1 MTVAGVKQVVTPTGS
16 NNLVGASVADGK
28 LLWQV
33 KLGGGGY
40 TSNYSTPLI
49 HKDLVYYSVTAG
61 KGGGG
66 GTTFALKIEKKG
78 DGFAATE
85 VWKKPFAAAGYH
97 TPLFCDDQ
105 GVIFGVSSAKTFFC
119 VDAKTGAELWKD
131 TVARG
136 DCGSILDA
144 GTVLLSLTSDK
155 KLVAFKASSK
165 EYTEVARYTVS
176 DSPTWS
182 VPIVAGNRIFV
193 KDQAGSLTLWT
204 IE

>member
-1 MTVAGVKQVVTPTGS
+1 M
-16 NNLVGASVADGK
+16 
-28 LLWQV
+28 
-33 KLGGGGY
+33 
-40 TSNYSTPLI
+40 
-49 HKDLVYYSVTAG
+49 VYYSISAGMGG
-61 KGGGG
+61 KGGN
-66 GTTFALKIEKKG
+66 TIALKIEKKG

-97 TPLFCDDQ
+97 TPLYCDDQ

-155 KLVAFKASSK
+155 KLVAFKASNK
-165 EYTEVARYTVS
+165 EYIEVARYTVS
-176 DSPTWS
+176 DSPTWA